1 MAEPRRPLGEGAAQ
15 AAPTA
20 PHATPRTGKGRPS
33 GPERFWAK
41 WPVRLAFG
49 LCLLVSGVVH
59 CSMMPMHLPG
69 SMDVNDYEGE
79 AAIPIDLI
87 ESQGQATA
95 EVEPPP
101 PPEAPP
107 PATDP
112 KASGD
117 KSKESPLARFDAGAP
132 RDAGRADAGPRDA
145 GADAEAA
152 DAQASLDGAVALAS
166 DAGPADAGGDPRA
179 LLASSGAVQADVI
192 FVTVV
197 INAIEIRKN
206 PAAAQLGDLL
216 RAIPDWNDFMH
227 GTEGLIDPVKDTDW
241 ILISGPSLRDSSNDA
256 VTLHYATSDAKV
268 DKAIAIVSSH
278 YDRGGPYDAGV
289 PGTRAWLAHAD
300 FAERVI
306 ERPRSH
312 VLVIVP
318 PRRATAVARQL
329 AHARQMPKNIMPGV
343 ATFVRVVD
351 PHHALPGLVPEGI
364 LEMRLKVV
372 GHDDG
377 SADIDIDGDC
387 KDEATCT
394 RGAAQVSRTIREQNN
409 IAVSMF
415 TAGLL
420 DDVDVSAEGR
430 RLHVHLT
437 ATAVQIQKTIAAVQ
451 AFLPSLVPTPPP
463 PGGGGSH

>member
-20 PHATPRTGKGRPS
+20 PHATPRTGKGRRT

-41 WPVRLAFG
+41 WPVRFVFA
-49 LCLLVSGVVH
+49 LCLVVSGIAH
-59 CSMMPMHLPG
+59 CSMMPMRLPG
-69 SMDVNDYEGE
+69 TVDVNDFDGE

-87 ESQGQATA
+87 ESQGQAAA
-95 EVEPPP
+95 EVEPA

-107 PATDP
+107 PGTDP
-112 KASGD
+112 TASGD
-117 KSKESPLARFDAGAP
+117 TSKEGPLARLDAGAR

-145 GADAEAA
+145 GVDAEVT
-152 DAQASLDGAVALAS
+152 DAQASHDGAVALAA
-166 DAGPADAGGDPRA
+166 DAGPADAGGNPQA

-197 INAIEIRKN
+197 INAVEIRKN

-216 RAIPDWNDFMH
+216 RAIPDWDDFLH

-289 PGTRAWLAHAD
+289 PGTRAWLVHAD

-329 AHARQMPKNIMPGV
+329 AHARAMPQNIMPGV
-343 ATFVRVVD
+343 ATFVRVID

-364 LEMRLKVV
+364 VEMRLKVV

-377 SADIDIDGDC
+377 SADIDIEGDC

-394 RGAAQVSRTIREQNN
+394 RGAAQVSRTIRDRNN

-420 DDVDVSAEGR
+420 DNVDVSAEGR
-430 RLHVHLT
+430 LLHVHLT
-437 ATAVQIQKTIAAVQ
+437 ATAVQIQKTIGALQ
-451 AFLPSLVPTPPP
+451 AFLPTLVPVPPP
-463 PGGGGSH
+463 AAGGASH